1 MLLQSV
7 PFPSPRYGRDYQ
19 DAMVKNYAMI
29 MKLIKH
35 VAESDQLRHL
45 LNDLVTSVNDRTL
58 ANYILEELM
67 MYPGLVSTGFDIF
80 QHLHKYFYFFAIYL

>member
-1 MLLQSV
+1 MLA
-7 PFPSPRYGRDYQ
+7 PFNNSISRYDLSLRYYREERNGRDCQ
-19 DAMVKNYAMI
+19 ESMRKNYAMI

-58 ANYILEELM
+58 RDDILEELM
-67 MYPGLVSTGFDIF
+67 LYPGLVSTGFNKF
-80 QHLHKYFYFFAIYL
+80 

>member
-1 MLLQSV
+1 M
-7 PFPSPRYGRDYQ
+7 R
-19 DAMVKNYAMI
+19 KNYAMI

-58 ANYILEELM
+58 RDDILEELM
-67 MYPGLVSTGFDIF
+67 LYPGLVSTGFNMF
-80 QHLHKYFYFFAIYL
+80 QQLH